1 MSDDEQNRDADHET
15 GSAPRPNARYRLSR
29 ETGGGE
35 ELRFHYSRERRLE
48 KAPQAVR
55 ELYREEAPPR
65 FNLLRPLIG
74 SRPRAMLL
82 GSIVFICVVILFLSV
97 FGNPGGGHS
106 LAGNTISVQ
115 ARKYEGALIVTL
127 KKRAAKGG
135 FFSGG
140 AAYTGAVD
148 VAVSPALRAG
158 VPDGEAGETLPVF
171 FHRVF
176 FSLEQTEEYR
186 FSVPFD
192 CDELAMILQTEK
204 NTLSLTIKPE

>member
-1 MSDDEQNRDADHET
+1 VNDNEQNRDADRET
-15 GSAPRPNARYRLSR
+15 ASASRPNARYRLSR

-35 ELRFHYSRERRLE
+35 ELTFHYSREHRLE
-48 KAPQAVR
+48 KAPQPVR
-55 ELYREEAPPR
+55 DLYREEAPPR

-74 SRPRAMLL
+74 SRPRAMMF
-82 GSIVFICVVILFLSV
+82 GSIAFICVVILFLSV
-97 FGNPGGGHS
+97 FGNPGGAYS
-106 LAGNTISVQ
+106 LAGNTISAQ

-127 KKRAAKGG
+127 KKRAAKGA

-140 AAYTGAVD
+140 DAYTGAVD

-158 VPDGEAGETLPVF
+158 APNGEAGDTMPVF

-176 FSLEQTEEYR
+176 FSLEQAEEYR

-192 CDELAMILQTEK
+192 CDELAMVLQTETH
-204 NTLSLTIKPE
+204 TLSLTIKLE